1 MWMLLIP
8 LVATAIAQAGLAV
21 VCFRR
26 YPRARIPAASLA
38 CLALCYLLFATLG
51 YDCLLALHRPSSFD
65 PLGDWID
72 LLTQQIVVTG
82 SLFAAAYAANIWLA
96 FSIPVGTKAKRRI
109 TMVDADAPG
118 PVT

>member
-8 LVATAIAQAGLAV
+8 LVATAIGQAGLAV

-38 CLALCYLLFATLG
+38 CLTLGYLLSATLG

-65 PLGDWID
+65 PLSDWVD
-72 LLTQQIVVTG
+72 LLIQQIIVTG
-82 SLFAAAYAANIWLA
+82 SLFAAACAANIWLA
-96 FSIPVGTKAKRRI
+96 FSIPVDANAKRRV
-109 TMVDADAPG
+109 TMVDADASR